1 MKILKKINEIR
12 HIILDKDKVYVYGM
26 LGLVVLV
33 IAKICEANNL
43 IVWKNYLTE
52 VCIVCIFL
60 EFYFGIKTV
69 LIDIKKDRK
78 RDVKIKLTLIMAKLK
93 AGIPLEPFE
102 IKLVYKI
109 IKRNKKD
116 VLQKLKKENGKFKQ
130 K

>member
-12 HIILDKDKVYVYGM
+12 HIIPDKDKVYVYGA
-26 LGLVVLV
+26 LGIILLI
-33 IAKICEANNL
+33 IAKICEKNNL
-43 IVWKNYLTE
+43 IAWEISLLQTVM
-52 VCIVCIFL
+52 ICIFF
-60 EFYFGIKTV
+60 EFYFGIKCTI
-69 LIDIKKDRK
+69 IDIKEYKK

-93 AGIPLEPFE
+93 AGNPLEPFE